1 MIHNKLSYSNKIKKM
16 IPSPSSVSV
25 PVSVPVSQSPLIAS
39 FTSNPT
45 QRPFERDEYLFERDE
60 YLFERDVPIPKH
72 PFEQQF
78 EQFMSRVNIKLQEHN
93 RVRAILIK
101 QEKHLRI
108 LGRKQDQKARERHHV
123 AERRIT
129 HGNHTQQLK
138 QPDKRR

>member
-1 MIHNKLSYSNKIKKM
+1 MTFVPI
-16 IPSPSSVSV
+16 SVSKT
-25 PVSVPVSQSPLIAS
+25 PVPVSQRPVPVS
-39 FTSNPT
+39 
-45 QRPFERDEYLFERDE
+45 QRPFEWPIERHECLFERDE
-60 YLFERDVPIPKH
+60 Y
-72 PFEQQF
+72 PFEQF
-78 EQFMSRVNIKLQEHN
+78 KEFMLRVNMKLQEHN

-108 LGRKQDQKARERHHV
+108 LGRKQDQKAQVQRHHV